1 MYRGTTPVFTFTLP
15 FDCERI
21 TVLNLC
27 FAQQGEVV
35 LEKDLA
41 ACKVEGNTLQVGL
54 TEEETLLFDDKKGMV
69 EIQLRVG
76 CGDTRMASNIMQ
88 ISAQR
93 ILKDGCLECV

>member
-41 ACKVEGNTLQVGL
+41 ACMVEGNTLQVGL

-69 EIQLRVG
+69 EIQLRIG
-76 CGDTRMASNIMQ
+76 CGDVRMASNVMQ
-88 ISAQR
+88 VSVNR
-93 ILKDGCLECV
+93 ILKDGCLQ

>member
-41 ACKVEGNTLQVGL
+41 ACMVESNTLQVGL

-69 EIQLRVG
+69 EIQLRIG
-76 CGDTRMASNIMQ
+76 CGDVRMASNVMQ
-88 ISAQR
+88 VSVNR
-93 ILKDGCLECV
+93 ILKDGCLQ